1 MQPSFVRTAL
11 MGLALLL
18 VACSP
23 LQVSAPLAS
32 VEQAARLA
40 ASGDHAAAATMYSAL
55 SATNPPPLGLQLSL
69 SAARQWL
76 AAGKADVALSTLPPP
91 GTGYTP
97 ALLLERGLLETTVHL
112 ARDKPADAWK
122 VIATLAAPATDALP
136 YWQLR
141 QRTAFAAGRPVDAVR
156 AALTAEPLL
165 VNDAER
171 TAQRS
176 ALLGALR
183 QSAERGTKFTAP
195 PANEPVIRGW
205 LDLGTL
211 AATAARSPLS
221 AARELA
227 AWRKRYP
234 SHPGSSIYMA
244 ELTTGGGP
252 APALAAL
259 ANVPVA
265 VLLPL
270 GGRNGAAAALVRDG
284 LQGALSQLPES
295 QRPQLRIHDTS
306 TMSVAEAVAKSQAD
320 GAGLIIGPLTR
331 DEAVAAVAA
340 NTRGT
345 PMLLLN
351 SLPAG
356 QVAPANVWQYSLSPE
371 DEARQ
376 IARHALAQGHKR
388 AILITPT
395 GDWGTRV
402 AAAFNSELLAGGG
415 KLLAQATYDPQGAEF
430 TAQITAAL
438 RIDESRARHKRV
450 QDLVGGKLNFESRRR
465 ADVDFI
471 FAAGQ
476 SLALRQIRPQ
486 LRFFYA
492 GDVPTYMTSDGYEP
506 NPQANRDID
515 GMLFPDMPWLL
526 QESGPVADTRTATQA
541 AWGGPTATP
550 PRLYAFGYDAGQLA
564 LALRDPRWQ
573 WPLAGVTGRLAPEAD
588 RRIRRELDWAQL
600 RSGKPVLLSAP
611 PLIP

>member
-1 MQPSFVRTAL
+1 MQPGFFAAAVL
-11 MGLALLL
+11 GLALLL
-18 VACSP
+18 ASCSS
-23 LQVSAPLAS
+23 LQVSAPPAS

-40 ASGDHAAAATMYSAL
+40 ARGDSAAAAAMYAEL
-55 SATNPPPLGLQLSL
+55 AIANPPPLGWQLAL
-69 SAARQWL
+69 AAARQWL
-76 AAGKADVALSTLPPP
+76 AAAKPDAALAALPAAGASWP
-91 GTGYTP
+91 P
-97 ALLLERGLLETTVHL
+97 ALTLERGLLETSIHL
-112 ARDKPADAWK
+112 ARDRPADAWK
-122 VIATLAAPATDALP
+122 AIAALSAPTTDAQAF
-136 YWQLR
+136 WRLR
-141 QRTAFAAGRPVDAVR
+141 QHAAFAAARPVDGVR
-156 AALTAEPLL
+156 AALTLEPMLAS
-165 VNDAER
+165 DAER
-171 TAQRS
+171 S
-176 ALLGALR
+176 ALRRELLTSLR
-183 QSAERGTKFTAP
+183 QSAEHGTRYTAP
-195 PANEPVIRGW
+195 PANEAVARGW
-205 LDLGTL
+205 LELGTL

-221 AARELA
+221 ASRELA

-244 ELTTGGGP
+244 ELTTAGST
-252 APALAAL
+252 APTLTAL

-265 VLLPL
+265 LLLPL
-270 GGRNGAAAALVRDG
+270 SGRNAAAAGLVRDG
-284 LQGALSQLPES
+284 LQGALSQLPEG
-295 QRPQLRIHDTS
+295 QRPVLHIHDTS
-306 TMSVAEAVAKSQAD
+306 STSVADAVAKAQAE

-340 NTRGT
+340 NLRGT

-356 QVAPANVWQYSLSPE
+356 QAAPANVWQYSLSPE

-376 IARHALAQGHKR
+376 IARRALSQGHKR
-388 AILITPT
+388 AILMVPN

-402 AAAFNSELLAGGG
+402 AAAFNSELTAGGG
-415 KLLAQATYDPQGAEF
+415 KLLVQTSYDPQGTEF

-438 RIDESRARHKRV
+438 RIDESRARHKRI
-450 QDLVGGKLNFESRRR
+450 QELVGGKLNFESRRR
-465 ADVDFI
+465 ADIDFI
-471 FAAGQ
+471 FVAGQ

-526 QESGPVADTRTATQA
+526 QEAGPVADTRAATQA
-541 AWGGPTATP
+541 AWGGAGAQP

-573 WPLAGVTGRLAPEAD
+573 WPLAGVTGRLAPDAE

-611 PLIP
+611 PLVP

>member
-1 MQPSFVRTAL
+1 MQPGVFRAAL
-11 MGLALLL
+11 LGLALLL
-18 VACSP
+18 ASCSS
-23 LQVSAPLAS
+23 LQVRAPPAS

-40 ASGDHAAAATMYSAL
+40 ARGDHAAAATMYAEL
-55 SATNPPPLGLQLSL
+55 SAANPPPLGLQLAL
-69 SAARQWL
+69 AGAREWL
-76 AAGKADVALSTLPPP
+76 AAGKPDAALSSLPPP
-91 GTGYTP
+91 GSGYTP
-97 ALLLERGLLETTVHL
+97 ALLLERGLLETSIQL

-122 VIATLAAPATDALP
+122 VMATLATPATDAQP
-136 YWQLR
+136 YWKLR
-141 QRTAFAAGRPVDAVR
+141 QQAAFAAARPVDGVR
-156 AALTAEPLL
+156 AALSLEPLL
-165 VNDAER
+165 TSDAER
-171 TAQRS
+171 TTLRRE
-176 ALLGALR
+176 LLASLR
-183 QSAERGTKFTAP
+183 QSAERGTKYTAP
-195 PANEPVIRGW
+195 PANESLVRGW

-221 AARELA
+221 AGRELA

-244 ELTTGGGP
+244 ELTTAGGP
-252 APALAAL
+252 APALNAL

-265 VLLPL
+265 LLLPL
-270 GGRNGAAAALVRDG
+270 GGRNASAAALVRDG
-284 LQGALSQLPES
+284 LQGALLQLPEG
-295 QRPQLRIHDTS
+295 QRPQLRVLDTS
-306 TMSVAEAVAKSQAD
+306 TMSVADAVTKAQVE
-320 GAGLIIGPLTR
+320 GTGLIIGPLTR

-356 QVAPANVWQYSLSPE
+356 QTAPANVWQYSLSPE

-376 IARHALAQGHKR
+376 IARRALSQGHKR
-388 AILITPT
+388 AILMTPT

-402 AAAFNSELLAGGG
+402 AAAFTSELAAGGG
-415 KLLAQATYDPQGAEF
+415 KLLVQTTYDPQGTEF

-438 RIDESRARHKRV
+438 RIDESRARHKRI
-450 QDLVGGKLNFESRRR
+450 QELVGGKLNFESRRR
-465 ADVDFI
+465 ADLDFI
-471 FAAGQ
+471 FVAGQ
-476 SLALRQIRPQ
+476 PLALRQIRPQ

-492 GDVPTYMTSDGYEP
+492 GDVPTYMTSDGFEP
-506 NPQANRDID
+506 NPQSNRDID

-526 QESGPVADTRTATQA
+526 QETGPVADTRTATQA
-541 AWGGPTATP
+541 AWGGPAATP

-573 WPLAGVTGRLAPEAD
+573 WPLAGVTGRLAPDAE

-611 PLIP
+611 PLVP